1 MREIREIQFPKG
13 VLRNFVKFTGKHLC
27 QSLFF
32 NKVAGLRPAALLK
45 KRLWHRYFLVN
56 SEKFLRTSFFI
67 ERLWWWLLQ
76 LQHKSYDWILYYSE
90 QVILNAKIMMKNH
103 IQRQFHKMVK
113 HTQTIC
119 GQAFPSQYRTKRKN

>member
-90 QVILNAKIMMKNH
+90 
-103 IQRQFHKMVK
+103 
-113 HTQTIC
+113 
-119 GQAFPSQYRTKRKN
+119 